1 MRTWMIGILAAS
13 FGGPF
18 FAPQD
23 PSRRGEPPRTLY
35 FFFSPA
41 AAGSLEGAK
50 RAVQFIKA
58 GKGQVKLRPVMLLDD
73 FSVIRKVE
81 EASPLYKALKELQTL
96 GPLDIPLYD
105 EEGLDLAQRWEV
117 RSVPAFVLVAGG
129 RAHRVLGPVV
139 KLEELLECKP

>member
-1 MRTWMIGILAAS
+1 MRTWMIGLLAAS

-18 FAPQD
+18 LAAQD
-23 PSRRGEPPRTLY
+23 PSKRGEDPRTLY

-41 AAGSLEGAK
+41 ALGSVEGAQ
-50 RAVQFIKA
+50 RAAQFIKA
-58 GKGQVKLRPVMLLDD
+58 QKGQVRLRPVMLLDD

-105 EEGLDLAQRWEV
+105 EEGLELAVRWEV
-117 RSVPAFVLVAGG
+117 RSVPAFVLVAQG

-139 KLEELLECKP
+139 KLEELLECRP